1 MAFGGLSPETVKERV
16 DKYPPPEKCKFLDTT
31 TINEEVWDL
40 LPRRSRT
47 VDLAFQK
54 IQELLVQGLSSLS
67 ILGDQLVKDLQ
78 TGKLANARQVLDQVM
93 DSIALVANANYKL
106 NMKRRELIKPDLNP
120 PHNTRLCK
128 EGIKPS
134 TKLFGD
140 ELSKHLKDMTKAKK
154 AGRQMQRSSDTRTS
168 SHNYL
173 KAGRQKF

>member
-1 MAFGGLSPETVKERV
+1 M
-16 DKYPPPEKCKFLDTT
+16 
-31 TINEEVWDL
+31 

-78 TGKLANARQVLDQVM
+78 TGKPTSVRQVLDQAM

-120 PHNTRLCK
+120 TYTRLCK
-128 EGIKPS
+128 ENIWPS
-134 TKLFGD
+134 TYQRRLQQSSCNHG
-140 ELSKHLKDMTKAKK
+140 
-154 AGRQMQRSSDTRTS
+154 QMGLRNNINRTS
-168 SHNYL
+168 SSRLTFVVNDRLIPAIHL
-173 KAGRQKF
+173 